1 MQKDMTQ
8 GNPLLLI
15 LNFALPLLLGN
26 LLQQTYNV
34 VDAAIVG
41 RILGA
46 NALAGVGASTSVQF
60 LIMGFCIG
68 TCSGFGI
75 PIAQRFGAQDY
86 KHMKDY
92 LFHGYV
98 LSAVMALVLTSACA
112 LLTTKILHLLN
123 TPDEIFANAYIYL
136 LILFLGI
143 PCTILYNLLA
153 GFLRAVGDSRTP
165 FIFLAVST
173 VLNIGFDFVCIAV
186 FGWGV
191 AGAAIATVF
200 AQFLSGILCL
210 IVILRK
216 SKLLHIGM
224 DNCHLSG
231 SKIKTMILMGAPMG
245 LQFSITAIG
254 SMVMQSSNNGLGSIY
269 VSAFTAGTRIKQ
281 FVMCPFDAIATAV
294 SVFCGQNYGAGFFAR
309 IKKGIRLGFIINI
322 AYGILS
328 GLALIFGGRTMA
340 MLFMSAS
347 EAAVLDAAAK
357 YLACLG
363 TCYWILGSL
372 AIFRLSVQGLGFS
385 GRAIFSGVSE
395 MIARILVSL
404 IFVPLVGFNAIC
416 WADQTAWIA
425 ACTYL
430 WPTLRYCLRKVRA
443 ALPPGP
449 PTSAPDSPQP

>member
-8 GNPLLLI
+8 GNPLILI
-15 LNFALPLLLGN
+15 LRFALPLLLGN

-60 LIMGFCIG
+60 LILGFCIG

-86 KHMKDY
+86 KQMRDY

-98 LSAVMALVLTSACA
+98 ISAAMAVLLTSACA
-112 LLTTKILHLLN
+112 LFCTQILKLLK
-123 TPDEIFANAYIYL
+123 TPEEIFSNAYTYL
-136 LILFLGI
+136 LIIFLGI
-143 PCTILYNLLA
+143 PFTILYNLLS
-153 GFLRAVGDSRTP
+153 GYLRAVGDSRTP

-173 VLNIGFDFVCIAV
+173 VLNIGLDFVCIAV
-186 FGWGV
+186 LGWGV
-191 AGAAIATVF
+191 AGAALATIF
-200 AQFLSGILCL
+200 SQFLSGVLCL
-210 IVILRK
+210 IVIIKK
-216 SKLLHIGM
+216 SKLLHIGKE
-224 DNCHLSG
+224 NCHLG
-231 SKIKTMILMGAPMG
+231 AGKIKTMLLMGAPMG

-294 SVFCGQNYGAGFFAR
+294 SVFCGQNYGAGCFER
-309 IKKGIRLGFIINI
+309 IKRGIRLGFIINI
-322 AYGILS
+322 TYGILA

-340 MLFMSAS
+340 MLFMNAN
-347 EAAVLDAAAK
+347 ETAVLNAAAR

-395 MIARILVSL
+395 MIARILISL
-404 IFVPLVGFNAIC
+404 IFVPLVGFWGIC
-416 WADQTAWIA
+416 IADQTAWIA

-430 WPTLRYCLRKVRA
+430 WPTLRYCLRKVKA
-443 ALPPGP
+443 ALP
-449 PTSAPDSPQP
+449 AAK

>member
-1 MQKDMTQ
+1 MTQ
-8 GNPLLLI
+8 GNPLILI
-15 LNFALPLLLGN
+15 LRFALPLLLGN

-60 LIMGFCIG
+60 LILGFCIG

-86 KHMKDY
+86 KQMRDY

-98 LSAVMALVLTSACA
+98 LSAAMAVLLTSACA
-112 LLTTKILHLLN
+112 LFCTQILKLLK
-123 TPDEIFANAYIYL
+123 TPEEIFSNAYTYL
-136 LILFLGI
+136 LIIFLGI
-143 PCTILYNLLA
+143 PFTILYNLLS
-153 GFLRAVGDSRTP
+153 GYLRAVGDSRTP

-173 VLNIGFDFVCIAV
+173 VLNIGLDFICIAV
-186 FGWGV
+186 LGWGV
-191 AGAAIATVF
+191 AGAALATIF
-200 AQFLSGILCL
+200 SQFLSGVLCL
-210 IVILRK
+210 IVIIKK
-216 SKLLHIGM
+216 SKLLHIGKE
-224 DNCHLSG
+224 NCHLG
-231 SKIKTMILMGAPMG
+231 AGKIKTMLLMGAPMG

-294 SVFCGQNYGAGFFAR
+294 SVFCGQNYGAGCFER
-309 IKKGIRLGFIINI
+309 IKRGIRLGFIINI
-322 AYGILS
+322 TYGILA

-340 MLFMSAS
+340 MLFMSAN
-347 EAAVLDAAAK
+347 ETAVLNAAAR

-395 MIARILVSL
+395 MIARILISL
-404 IFVPLVGFNAIC
+404 IFVPLVGFWGIC
-416 WADQTAWIA
+416 IADQTAWIA

-430 WPTLRYCLRKVRA
+430 WPTLRYCLRKVKA
-443 ALPPGP
+443 ALP
-449 PTSAPDSPQP
+449 TAK

>member
-8 GNPLLLI
+8 GNPLILI
-15 LNFALPLLLGN
+15 LRFALPLLLGN

-60 LIMGFCIG
+60 LILGFCIG

-86 KHMKDY
+86 KQMRDY

-98 LSAVMALVLTSACA
+98 LSAAMAVLLTSACA
-112 LLTTKILHLLN
+112 LFCTQILKLLK
-123 TPDEIFANAYIYL
+123 TPEEIFSNAYTYL
-136 LILFLGI
+136 LIIFLGI
-143 PCTILYNLLA
+143 PFTILYNLLS
-153 GFLRAVGDSRTP
+153 GYLRAVGDSRTP

-173 VLNIGFDFVCIAV
+173 VLNIGLDFICIAV
-186 FGWGV
+186 LGWGV
-191 AGAAIATVF
+191 AGAALATIF
-200 AQFLSGILCL
+200 SQFLSGVLCL
-210 IVILRK
+210 IVIIKK
-216 SKLLHIGM
+216 SKLLHIGKE
-224 DNCHLSG
+224 NCHLG
-231 SKIKTMILMGAPMG
+231 AGKIKTMLLMGAPMG

-294 SVFCGQNYGAGFFAR
+294 SVFCGQNYGAGCFER
-309 IKKGIRLGFIINI
+309 IKRGIRLGFIINI
-322 AYGILS
+322 TYGILA

-340 MLFMSAS
+340 MLFMSAN
-347 EAAVLDAAAK
+347 ETAVLNAAAR

-395 MIARILVSL
+395 MIARILISL
-404 IFVPLVGFNAIC
+404 IFVPLVGFWGIC
-416 WADQTAWIA
+416 IADQTAWIA

-430 WPTLRYCLRKVRA
+430 WPTLRYCLRKVKA
-443 ALPPGP
+443 ALP
-449 PTSAPDSPQP
+449 TAK

>member
-1 MQKDMTQ
+1 MTQ
-8 GNPLLLI
+8 GNPLILI
-15 LNFALPLLLGN
+15 LRFALPLLRGN

-60 LIMGFCIG
+60 LILGFCIG

-86 KHMKDY
+86 KQMRDY

-98 LSAVMALVLTSACA
+98 ISAAMAVLLTSACA
-112 LLTTKILHLLN
+112 LFCTQILKLLK
-123 TPDEIFANAYIYL
+123 TPEEIFSNAYTYL
-136 LILFLGI
+136 LIIFLGI
-143 PCTILYNLLA
+143 PFTILYNLLS
-153 GFLRAVGDSRTP
+153 GYLRAVGDSRTP

-173 VLNIGFDFVCIAV
+173 VLNIGLDFVCIAV

-191 AGAAIATVF
+191 AGAAIATIF
-200 AQFLSGILCL
+200 SQFLSGILCL
-210 IVILRK
+210 IVIMTK
-216 SKLLHIGM
+216 SKLLHIGKE
-224 DNCHLSG
+224 NCRLG
-231 SKIKTMILMGAPMG
+231 SDKVTTMLLMGAPMG

-254 SMVMQSSNNGLGSIY
+254 SMVMQSANNGLGSVY
-269 VSAFTAGTRIKQ
+269 VTAFTAGNRIKQ

-294 SVFCGQNYGAGFFAR
+294 SVFCGQNYGAGCFER
-309 IKKGIRLGFIINI
+309 IKRGIRIGFIINI
-322 AYGILS
+322 GYGVLAGI
-328 GLALIFGGRTMA
+328 ALIFGGRTMA
-340 MLFMSAS
+340 MLFMSAN
-347 EAAVLDAAAK
+347 ETAVLDAAAR

-404 IFVPLVGFNAIC
+404 IFVPLVGYWAIC
-416 WADQTAWIA
+416 IADQTAWIA

-430 WPTLRYCLRKVRA
+430 WPTLRYCLRKVKA
-443 ALPPGP
+443 ALP
-449 PTSAPDSPQP
+449 AAK